1 MPALKLSDFK
11 NPEQE
16 YQDVCA
22 LVNRQANTINHL
34 QQKNAKL
41 HDKNQKLVQAL
52 KQILESNPDQT
63 IIDILLTAHIVSKT
77 NDSN

>member
-1 MPALKLSDFK
+1 MTALKLSDFV

-16 YQDVCA
+16 YQDICA

-41 HDKNQKLVQAL
+41 HYKNQKLVQAL
-52 KQILESNPDQT
+52 KQILELNPDQT
-63 IIDILLTAHIVSKT
+63 FIIILLNLDIRISHIE
-77 NDSN
+77 N

>member
-1 MPALKLSDFK
+1 MTVLKLSDFK

-52 KQILESNPDQT
+52 RQILDLNPDQAIT
-63 IIDILLTAHIVSKT
+63 NILLTAHIASKT

>member
-1 MPALKLSDFK
+1 MTALKLSDFT

-52 KQILESNPDQT
+52 KQILELNPDKA
-63 IIDILLTAHIVSKT
+63 IIDILLNLDIRINHTE
-77 NDSN
+77 N

>member
-1 MPALKLSDFK
+1 MTVLKLSDFK

-22 LVNRQANTINHL
+22 LVNRQANNINHL

-41 HDKNQKLVQAL
+41 HFKNQKLAQAL
-52 KQILESNPDQT
+52 KQILELNPDKT
-63 IIDILLTAHIVSKT
+63 IIDILLNMDIHINHT
-77 NDSN
+77 EN